1 MEKVIALFAIS
12 RPVISSIVGA
22 SGEPTRPDTIS
33 PTASGYAQG
42 SPLTGVL
49 LPGKKILGTNR
60 CARLRLLMLGFLAF
74 FNVLAQTPPVITP
87 PPAFK
92 NMQPAAGECKRQD
105 AAPQTAPKPAKADTV
120 RPDLSCAIAPTEL
133 SALLKRPDTVLADIR
148 PAADFAAFHING
160 AMNLT
165 ATELRSKRFLKT
177 KTVVLIGNGQAE
189 RVLYADCARLKASG
203 FKQTKV
209 LRGGLPVWLS
219 SGQTVLGRPPDLTK
233 TGLLE
238 PVELWAEARFDANLV
253 LVSSNRKDLLHD
265 LPSATTIPDASFAAL
280 QTAIKQHGKKPLAAV
295 VLVASAADSQAN
307 LISVENGVQGL
318 PCENPQNPAR
328 QALHSNC
335 RQNPASDSIAQSAS
349 LANLRKAILPVPLL
363 AYTGTTEAYS
373 RQLAQQNA
381 IWEALAHGPK
391 KPRCRS

>member
-12 RPVISSIVGA
+12 RPVNSPIVGA
-22 SGEPTRPDTIS
+22 PGEPTRPDTIS

-49 LPGKKILGTNR
+49 LPGINILGTNR

-74 FNVLAQTPPVITP
+74 FNVLAQTPSATSL

-92 NMQPAAGECKRQD
+92 NLQPAASECKRQD
-105 AAPQTAPKPAKADTV
+105 AAPQTEPKPTKVDTV

-133 SALLKRPDTVLADIR
+133 SVLLKRPDTVLADIR
-148 PAADFAAFHING
+148 PAADYAAYHING

-165 ATELRSKRFLKT
+165 APALRSKRFLKT
-177 KTVVLIGNGQAE
+177 KTVVLIGDGLVE
-189 RVLYADCARLKASG
+189 RELYADCARLKASG

-219 SGQTVLGRPPDLTK
+219 SGQAVLGRPPDTTK
-233 TGLLE
+233 TALLG
-238 PVELWAEARFDANLV
+238 PVELWAEARFDANLM
-253 LVSSNRKDLLHD
+253 LVAANRKDLLHE
-265 LPSATTIPDASFAAL
+265 LPSATTIPDVNLAAV
-280 QTAIKQHGKKPLAAV
+280 QTAIKQRGKKPLAAV
-295 VLVASAADSQAN
+295 VLVASAADGQAN

-318 PCENPQNPAR
+318 PCENPQTPAR

-335 RQNPASDSIAQSAS
+335 RQTPASDSIAQSAS
-349 LANLRKAILPVPLL
+349 LANLRQTLSPIPLL
-363 AYTGTTEAYS
+363 AYTGTAEAYT

-381 IWEALAHGPK
+381 IWTALARGPK
-391 KPRCRS
+391 KPRCGS

>member
-12 RPVISSIVGA
+12 RPVNSPIVGA
-22 SGEPTRPDTIS
+22 PGEPTRPDTIS

-49 LPGKKILGTNR
+49 LPGINILGTNR

-74 FNVLAQTPPVITP
+74 FNVLAQTPSATSL

-92 NMQPAAGECKRQD
+92 NLQPAASECKRQD
-105 AAPQTAPKPAKADTV
+105 AAPQTEPKPTKVDTV

-133 SALLKRPDTVLADIR
+133 SVLLKRPDTVLADIR
-148 PAADFAAFHING
+148 PAADYAAYHING

-165 ATELRSKRFLKT
+165 APALRSKRFLKT
-177 KTVVLIGNGQAE
+177 KTVVLIGDGLVE
-189 RVLYADCARLKASG
+189 RELYADCARLKASG

-219 SGQTVLGRPPDLTK
+219 SGQAVLGRPPDTTK
-233 TGLLE
+233 TALLG

-265 LPSATTIPDASFAAL
+265 LPTATTIPDVNLAAV
-280 QTAIKQHGKKPLAAV
+280 QTAIKRRGKKPLAAV
-295 VLVASAADSQAN
+295 VLVAATPEIGTGQISRHSGMDRRNPGYREVN
-307 LISVENGVQGL
+307 LAGTKG
-318 PCENPQNPAR
+318 QNLNST
-328 QALHSNC
+328 ALTTDA
-335 RQNPASDSIAQSAS
+335 PAS
-349 LANLRKAILPVPLL
+349 LTNLRLAISPVPLL
-363 AYTGTTEAYS
+363 AYTGTAEAYT

-381 IWEALAHGPK
+381 IWTALARGPK
-391 KPRCRS
+391 KPRCGS